1 MMKARSALIL
11 LTVLVLV
18 LTPLVAAE
26 RKTDGA
32 KQRAIATAVVAN
44 SGIDWQPNRDYEG
57 AELVVSGPD
66 GEIFRGSF
74 AAGMPLF
81 YDFLDTDGNPLRDG
95 AYHYELVFRP
105 VISLEVREQMRYAR
119 ESGDESII
127 DELRRE
133 GLLPSERMAFSGR
146 FALVDGFAVDADL
159 PEERSR
165 SGNGAGD
172 DPGFGGI
179 RPQDQVILD
188 DLIVDGS
195 ACIGF
200 DCVNGESFG
209 FDTIRIKENNL
220 RIRAV
225 DTSPTASFPS
235 RDWQLTFNDSSN
247 GGANKFSV
255 DDIDGGRTP
264 FTIEA
269 SAPSHSLYVDDG
281 GRLGLGTSTPVV
293 DVHI

>member
-1 MMKARSALIL
+1 MTKARSALIL

-81 YDFLDTDGNPLRDG
+81 YDFLDTDGNPLGDG

-105 VISLEVREQMRYAR
+105 VISHEVREQMRYSR

-146 FALVDGFAVDADL
+146 FAPWWMALRLTRTCRKSGRAAATEPVMIPDL
-159 PEERSR
+159 AESDLRTRS
-165 SGNGAGD
+165 
-172 DPGFGGI
+172 FWM
-179 RPQDQVILD
+179 
-188 DLIVDGS
+188 
-195 ACIGF
+195 
-200 DCVNGESFG
+200 
-209 FDTIRIKENNL
+209 T
-220 RIRAV
+220 
-225 DTSPTASFPS
+225 
-235 RDWQLTFNDSSN
+235 
-247 GGANKFSV
+247 
-255 DDIDGGRTP
+255 
-264 FTIEA
+264 
-269 SAPSHSLYVDDG
+269 
-281 GRLGLGTSTPVV
+281 
-293 DVHI
+293 

>member
-1 MMKARSALIL
+1 MMKLRSALIL
-11 LTVLVLV
+11 LTVLALV
-18 LTPLVAAE
+18 LAPMMAAE
-26 RKTDGA
+26 RKTNGA
-32 KQRAIATAVVAN
+32 KERAIATAVVAN

-95 AYHYELVFRP
+95 AYKYELIFRP
-105 VISLEVREQMRYAR
+105 VISAEVQQRMRYAR

-127 DELRRE
+127 AELRRD
-133 GLLPSERMAFSGR
+133 GLLPSERMAFSGG
-146 FALVDGFAVDADL
+146 FTLVDGLAVDPDL
-159 PEERSR
+159 PEERFR

-220 RIRAV
+220 RIKAQ
-225 DTSPTASFPS
+225 DTSSSASFPS

-247 GGANKFSV
+247 GGANKFSI
-255 DDIDGGRTP
+255 DDLDGGRTP

-269 SAPSHSLYVDDG
+269 GAPSHSPSTWTTVDASDWALL
-281 GRLGLGTSTPVV
+281 RR
-293 DVHI
+293 